1 MKPSEDPSRS
11 GKIKN
16 FFLSILDFLKT
27 LFCCFCCEKKNKV
40 LPAPTQQTRVMN
52 LSASSSSLSTSS
64 DKEEV
69 VSIPSLKPDAR
80 PPVGPAVL
88 DLQRSSSRYPRVLPR
103 PSFRRATEP
112 VVRFYGEQTD
122 GRRVVRWGMT
132 RQQSVEIDDAREV
145 SSVYSADSA
154 DFALSLPGTTGTP
167 TRSRRPSIMSEPVR
181 VRRYGSGFP

>member
-88 DLQRSSSRYPRVLPR
+88 DLQRSSSRYPRVLP
-103 PSFRRATEP
+103 PPPFFSS
-112 VVRFYGEQTD
+112 GESHI
-122 GRRVVRWGMT
+122 V
-132 RQQSVEIDDAREV
+132 
-145 SSVYSADSA
+145 
-154 DFALSLPGTTGTP
+154 F
-167 TRSRRPSIMSEPVR
+167 
-181 VRRYGSGFP
+181 F